1 MSLPNDQPIKEAL
14 AEEQATSLDD
24 AMKDLGGNVAQ
35 MKNAATWWLE
45 SKADSLKVAVRR
57 AAFKLLLVMIFLIT
71 AISAV
76 VALVVVFISG
86 IANGF
91 TTLVGGRIWLGNLL
105 TVAFIV
111 GTVVIATKVISRRA
125 QLARL
130 NTLAEKYASKQPEH
144 ADWT

>member
-1 MSLPNDQPIKEAL
+1 MSSPDEQPIKEAL

-24 AMKDLGGNVAQ
+24 AMKDLGGDVAQ
-35 MKNAATWWLE
+35 MKKAAAWWLE
-45 SKADSLKVAVRR
+45 TKADSLKVAVRR
-57 AAFKLLLVMIFLIT
+57 AAFKLLLLMIFLIT

-105 TVAFIV
+105 AVAFLV
-111 GTVVIATKVISRRA
+111 GTAVIATKLIIRRA
-125 QLARL
+125 HVWRL
-130 NTLAEKYASKQPEH
+130 NVLAERYASKQSEH